1 MAISQDN
8 ASEAAHAANIISEF
22 VAHEQVRTLSDLHR
36 ALFGSAT
43 TKKQLKIQPNQ
54 NSVAVVVLCGSAI
67 LSIVDTVISLV
78 VKLVETPADSEA
90 GDKHVVLVICGGI
103 GHSTQLLYDAVARH
117 PRYNS
122 IASQVPGQPEARV
135 FQTIIEQFFHL
146 EVEKDDPTHAQSGRT
161 QRLTILV
168 EDASTNCALNA
179 EYTRIVLDEHGY
191 TSPYSIVVA
200 QDPTM
205 CRRTVAGFEQV
216 YSDKKND
223 APALTGWPTFV
234 PRVVT
239 QDTITQNQANSLTSY
254 LRYDIAMWH
263 DSQINGLWSMERFM
277 SLLIGE
283 IPRMRDD
290 NAGYGPRGKGSIAHI
305 DIPQYV
311 EDAWRV
317 LGDVLGQKGR

>member
-1 MAISQDN
+1 MAIAQDN
-8 ASEAAHAANIISEF
+8 ASEAARAANIISEF

-36 ALFGSAT
+36 ALFDST
-43 TKKQLKIQPNQ
+43 TQKQLNVQPNP

-67 LSIVDTVISLV
+67 LSIVDTVMSQV
-78 VKLVETPADSEA
+78 VKLVETPGEESI
-90 GDKHVVLVICGGI
+90 VLVICGGI

-117 PRYNS
+117 PKYNS
-122 IASQVPGQPEARV
+122 IATQVQGQPEARV

-146 EVEKDDPTHAQSGRT
+146 EVEKDNQLHAESGRK
-161 QRLTILV
+161 QRLTILI

-179 EYTRIVLDEHGY
+179 QYTRKVLDEHGY

-216 YSDKKND
+216 YSDKIND

-234 PRVVT
+234 PRVAT
-239 QDTITQNQANSLTSY
+239 QESTTQTPVRSLTSY
-254 LRYDIAMWH
+254 LRYDIVEWD
-263 DSQINGLWSMERFM
+263 DSHIDGIWSMERFM
-277 SLLIGE
+277 SLLVGE

-290 NAGYGPRGKGSIAHI
+290 ENGYGPQGKGSIAHV
-305 DIPQYV
+305 DTPQDV

-317 LGDVLGQKGR
+317 LGDVLGQTGR